1 MDIIHIL
8 IYAHD
13 THFPW
18 EKKQTFRKIDIKIRL
33 ENSLRFIE
41 SRGVDSKAE
50 IIFEHFGEVTEE
62 IQYGNEM
69 NRGKLFLKVFK
80 YGHPL
85 QILLIW
91 VSDGLGIIVN
101 FPDESTYLM
110 ISVMSKD
117 EQLR

>member
-1 MDIIHIL
+1 MIRTFHGK
-8 IYAHD
+8 
-13 THFPW
+13 
-18 EKKQTFRKIDIKIRL
+18 KKQTFRKIDIKIRL